1 MDDVNI
7 PSRPN
12 PFITQW
18 LVSPEC
24 RAMVFESAE
33 LYQALYREIVAKRTG
48 ELAKSAH
55 VSTDLEGDRWVGVM
69 TVGSSTAYYAGWH
82 EFGLTGADHE
92 APRRDANTAR
102 EVFSEVHKGAHDL
115 NKILNMMG
123 SL

>member
-1 MDDVNI
+1 MEDINV

-24 RAMVFESAE
+24 RALVFESAE

-55 VSTDLEGDRWVGVM
+55 VSTDIEGDRWIGVM
-69 TVGSSTAYYAGWH
+69 AVGSSTAYYAASH
-82 EFGLTGADHE
+82 EFGTTGSGLSE
-92 APRRDANTAR
+92 PSRTANTAR
-102 EVFSEVHKGAHDL
+102 EVFNEVHQGAHDL

-123 SL
+123 AL